1 MLTARNC
8 YSVGKQPHL
17 PRKARETSTLWKTT
31 SSLIVHSLLLQH
43 IPPGWLILQEG
54 QEQNRESGRQQKGR
68 GKSRVQRKG
77 KKKKTFARAAE
88 NPAQKGQERK
98 QRIRNTRQAE
108 LFRSEEVSKILGHQ
122 GRGRMGKYEHTG
134 QGVRDTSGNNRDIST
149 SSPSRSWGRE
159 GRRNRGIQ

>member
-77 KKKKTFARAAE
+77 KKKNVCKGSRESGTERTREEAKNQKHKAGRA
-88 NPAQKGQERK
+88 
-98 QRIRNTRQAE
+98 
-108 LFRSEEVSKILGHQ
+108 V
-122 GRGRMGKYEHTG
+122 
-134 QGVRDTSGNNRDIST
+134 
-149 SSPSRSWGRE
+149 
-159 GRRNRGIQ
+159 